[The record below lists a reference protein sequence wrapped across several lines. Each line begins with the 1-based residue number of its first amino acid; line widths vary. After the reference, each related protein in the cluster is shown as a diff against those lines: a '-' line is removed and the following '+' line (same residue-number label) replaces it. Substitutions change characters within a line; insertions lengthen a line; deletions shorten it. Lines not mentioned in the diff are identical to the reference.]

1 MKFIRR
7 FSIPVF
13 LLFLVCV
20 LFKPALAAILFSAI
34 LAITW
39 VDLHRSVRQIR
50 NAGIDALAVFERYDR
65 DADGDAVPVL
75 VFETVEGER
84 IEGNPL
90 VFLSASFGMG
100 MSRKKEA
107 GTLMEIRYH
116 PVDPARFLLKS
127 DESTARTILWLL
139 MVIVLVSAAVGT
151 AGLLGCLEIN
161 SLSTLS
167 RGQLGL

>member
-7 FSIPVF
+7 FSVPVF

-34 LAITW
+34 LAIIW
-39 VDLHRSVRQIR
+39 VDLHRTVRQIR
-50 NAGIDALAVFERYDR
+50 NAGIDAMAVLERYDR

-75 VFETVEGER
+75 VFETVEGKR

-100 MSRKKEA
+100 MSHKKEA
-107 GTLMEIRYH
+107 GAATEIRYH
-116 PVDPARFLLKS
+116 PDDPARFLLKA

-139 MVIVLVSAAVGT
+139 MVLVVMAAAAGI
-151 AGLLGCLEIN
+151 AGLLGYLEIN
-161 SLSTLS
+161 
-167 RGQLGL
+167 G